1 MRTKRGFT
9 KIFALLLSV
18 LMLFGMLPSSS
29 VLFSAA
35 AATTVRYEKYTPNQS
50 GQIIEAG
57 RYIIQSAK
65 WNYVLTTSAY
75 SGGSDRGLNASTDV
89 TVNGNEITAPDAVV
103 VTIAPVS
110 GSSNL
115 YTVKTDDGKYLSIAD
130 AQSNNK
136 MNAYFVNTST
146 QVKAL
151 VYNDDEQ
158 GLVVGLAN
166 PTDSNNY
173 CLNAHTA
180 NWFGGY
186 SGGIEDD
193 NLTPNRLYLYKEIVE
208 TTEDPTEPTNP
219 TNPGSLPPKEGYHV
233 AVSTEIIYEKYTP
246 NKSGQYIEPGK
257 YFIYN
262 HSRNVVLSGQAATNG
277 GITASQD
284 FTITGDLMVAPEEY
298 LVTIAAVPGQ
308 TNLYYLQTSYGNFV
322 SIAASNNRNSASL
335 VSASVPNHPQLRAV
349 VNSNT
354 DYVAIGHAT
363 SDYFLNAYS
372 NPYAFGVYSQGLSNA
387 QNQLTLYRET
397 KVTTEVLVP
406 DYPNEGAVGLQKEA
420 EGIDFQNTGLAQ
432 VNLSLEAVAPF
443 YTSGVD
449 VLFIT
454 DVSNSMAWAAG
465 GKLIPDSGQTSKLED
480 MQAAVSAFTDAIMEP
495 NTGSTIESNNTVTF
509 VTFGG
514 WDPNR
519 NSTSYNDYID
529 PTRRLITASPDP
541 SAVKTAVNNIRM
553 RKDDNGYYLS
563 FDGSNPTLKN
573 YGNTQYDYAFMEGY
587 NAVGAIKQAYK
598 NETGKEYDDSGRE
611 IFVIFISDGAP
622 TNFNGY
628 QYKKVTNQAAT
639 SYYSET
645 DSNGGTAT
653 VYNSN
658 NSTNQNYTQQSW
670 YNFIQQNNHV
680 WATKL
685 FNLPKIAGMDTI
697 GIDFLNGGFEVG
709 SSQWIFTPGSNMD
722 LGDVLSTLVQGE
734 TLDILTADNQA
745 QLAKALA
752 DEAKEVSMLSSYVST
767 TDKLGA
773 QYNLQMANYV
783 INPLDGTHIPLSDYS
798 VRPSIT
804 VSKSPTVHSGSTE
817 GQVGTVIG
825 DPVVIEKVTFNDE
838 GTEAYSNLIDNGRT
852 NIFTN
857 GVIHAVNFSYNAT
870 NATVVY
876 EDVEIPPESFHWNV
890 SKLTEDQLT
899 LSYYVNLDGAGDR
912 TVEDGVYETNEFAT
926 ITYKTHDGI
935 EVSEDYEKPELEWE
949 NKITVI
955 KKWTDADVSHDPIT
969 ARIVYTAPNGAQEF
983 VSETFTL
990 SDENNW
996 TADVKTTVPTLA
1008 ANGTFSVTE
1017 AAVDGYKSISGE
1029 LVVNT
1034 VTEVV
1039 DNKTITKHNLEISLY
1054 NSPVNETTVF
1064 EVTKSWADGEI
1075 NDHADDPVEVELY
1088 CNNQPTGKTATLSAA
1103 NHWTYTFLDLPL
1115 AVNGAKAVY
1124 SAHENT
1130 EIEDYISTPGVVENI
1145 NASDI
1150 PAGAKILDD
1159 GSETGIVVWEDAQG
1173 YPHAMVPEYTQTIT
1187 NEIDHNILHLR
1198 IDKKWGDNDLHE
1210 PVTLALGYR
1219 YQNGTEQSIKQGIV
1233 LSDENDWTVTLK
1245 LRKISE
1251 AGEYFITESDIP
1263 AGYQVKVGEFVYSND
1278 SVAEVSVYN
1287 VKDTETAITAHKSWA
1302 DGAENHAGEAV
1313 EVELY
1318 INGAASGRTASL
1330 SASNDWSYTFGG
1342 LAVND
1347 ENGNVYNY
1355 TVREKTQSMLYTVS
1369 YSAVSSEAG
1378 VVTVPGYELVY
1389 DGGANDVS
1397 VYENAAGS
1405 VIAAAPSYSQ
1415 TVTNTPKTNVDT
1427 VELIVN
1433 KQWED
1438 NLSSHGAIDC
1448 VVGYEAADGS
1458 VTVVSKSFTLSADT
1472 DWSRKIEVAQ
1482 CDTET
1487 GRYLLLEPTVDG
1499 YEPVTGDLQI
1509 VDTTR
1514 TITAY
1519 VPANSLA
1526 DGNEYVITDTAG
1538 SKSYVI
1544 GYTQQSSN
1552 SYPLTVMKTGF
1563 THVIGEAKE
1572 GNTTHFEYFTEVP
1585 ENAVWT
1591 YTNGAL
1597 QSGNRRLSI
1606 DNGGASTV
1614 GATTTSNIYYSAL
1627 NGNFGAYSGKIYST
1641 VRTGTIIQRTRYYYL
1656 TVNNQQTLTSA
1667 GGTTSASNNYGTE
1680 LRLFR
1685 KTSITVGSTTN
1696 SITATNIPKLGN
1708 QTIVIDYGL
1717 PVQVSVADYYAG
1729 LGVEP
1734 TFVGLGAPGAEAF
1747 SVTDKRPAGFSGN
1760 EAVYAHGTVSYA
1772 DGKLTY
1778 TPTDMMMSEK
1788 EVIGAAF
1795 SLEAHGK
1802 TWYLYGSVT
1811 VVPATIMY
1819 YEDNFVT
1826 FTDTE
1831 LNKWEVVTGAN
1842 DGVYQGEDR
1851 PGFDQIV
1858 ADLDADNVYGY
1869 DDANVNCTTYSNGTA
1884 HRVKVRN
1891 GDYAANGR
1899 KWPTATFTFT
1909 GTGFDLISV
1918 TSNQTGFIYVD
1929 VYTGTEAVGTKYD
1942 SYVVDTYYGYQRSR
1956 DGYIRHE
1963 WYWNGKWYVRNT
1975 IVQETEEIPE
1985 DQMLPANIQQAD
1997 TKKTY
2002 VNYEINYTWTPST
2015 DAGALYQIPV
2025 IKSPDLPYNT
2035 YTVVVTLSYAT
2046 FFDHTAP
2053 INPAT
2058 GRKDYTNGNY
2068 DFYLDAIRT
2077 YAPAEDYEGYNKEY
2091 YTKDGEG
2098 WPQFIELRKNIISAA
2113 EAVRGP
2119 KQISGAVFFD
2129 SIAQDKG
2136 EGSDLTDYVSYGPD
2150 NEVYLAPGQSI
2161 SFCLLCENNGKA
2173 IDTVQIGAKK
2183 LTGET
2188 VELTATHSAGDP
2200 KSITIVASSDMY
2212 YNVGDGLDWS
2222 ENVSDLITLTNTGKA
2237 TVSITNVKI
2246 TYKEIVM
2253 VLASFAPMS
2262 RRMIKLA
2269 ASNAGAAY
2277 IAGMSE
2283 CRHRYEYTVT
2293 TAPTETESGI
2303 VTARCADCGNSF
2315 EIVIPAVT
2323 ADVYSVCG
2331 VQNATATEDGWV
2343 EFVWEDDGAIVTFRM
2358 VQPAT
2363 GDAEVIVDDG
2373 LSADETDESFLARAY
2388 GNIRT
2393 IMRRLAE
2400 IFRSIIA
2407 FINSFFQ

>member
-1 MRTKRGFT
+1 MKRGFT
-9 KIFALLLSV
+9 KVFALLLSV
-18 LMLFGMLPSSS
+18 LMLVGTFPSAS

-50 GQIIEAG
+50 GQVIEAG
-57 RYIIQSAK
+57 RYIIQSVK
-65 WNYVLTTSAY
+65 WDYVLTTSAY
-75 SGGSDRGLNASTDV
+75 SSGSDRGLNASTNV

-136 MNAYFVNTST
+136 MNAYFVNTSA

-193 NLTPNRLYLYKEIVE
+193 NLAPNRLYLYKEIVE
-208 TTEDPTEPTNP
+208 TTEEPTDPTNP
-219 TNPGSLPPKEGYHV
+219 TNPTYSGSLPPKEGYHV
-233 AVSTEIIYEKYTP
+233 AVSTDIIYEKYTP

-298 LVTIAAVPGQ
+298 LVTIAAVSGQ
-308 TNLYYLQTSYGNFV
+308 TNRYYLQTSSGDFI
-322 SIAASNNRNSASL
+322 SISASNNRNSASL

-349 VNSNT
+349 VNSDT

-397 KVTTEVLVP
+397 KVTTEVYVP

-432 VNLSLEAVAPF
+432 VNLSLEAIAPF

-480 MQAAVSAFTDAIMEP
+480 MQAAVSAFTDAVMEP
-495 NTGSTIESNNTVTF
+495 NTGNTIKSNNTVTF

-529 PTRRLITASPDP
+529 PTRRLITASPNAD
-541 SAVKTAVNNIRM
+541 AVKTAVNNIRM
-553 RKDDNGYYLS
+553 RKDDSAYYLS
-563 FDGSNPTLKN
+563 FDGSNPTQKN

-598 NETGKEYDDSGRE
+598 NETGEEYDESGRE

-645 DSNGGTAT
+645 DPNGGTAT

-734 TLDILTADNQA
+734 TLDILTADTQA

-767 TDKLGA
+767 TDKLGE

-783 INPLDGTHIPLSDYS
+783 INPLDGSHIPLSDYS

-852 NIFTN
+852 NIFTD

-870 NATVVY
+870 NQTVVY
-876 EDVEIPPESFHWNV
+876 EGAEIPPESFHWNV
-890 SKLTEDQLT
+890 SKLTEDQLN

-1008 ANGTFSVTE
+1008 KNGTFSVTE

-1145 NASDI
+1145 NASDV

-1245 LRKISE
+1245 LRKIAE

-1263 AGYQVKVGEFVYSND
+1263 AGYQVKVGEFIYSND

-1287 VKDTETAITAHKSWA
+1287 IKDTETAITAHKNWA
-1302 DGAENHAGEAV
+1302 DGDENHAGEAI

-1318 INGAASGRTASL
+1318 INGAASGRTATL
-1330 SASNDWSYTFGG
+1330 SALNDWSYTFGG

-1347 ENGNVYNY
+1347 ANGNAYAY
-1355 TVREKTQSMLYTVS
+1355 TVRENTQSELYTVS
-1369 YSAVSSEAG
+1369 YGSVSSEAG
-1378 VVTVPGYELVY
+1378 VVTLPGYELVY
-1389 DGGANDVS
+1389 DGGADDVS

-1415 TVTNTPKTNVDT
+1415 TVNNTPKTNVDT

-1487 GRYLLLEPTVDG
+1487 GRYILLEPTVDG
-1499 YEPVTGDLQI
+1499 YEPVTGDLEL
-1509 VDTTR
+1509 VDTSSQ
-1514 TITAY
+1514 IEAY
-1519 VPANSLA
+1519 VPVSSLDANG
-1526 DGNEYVITDTAG
+1526 DYVIMYTVSGQQYVVGYNSSSDIVPQSGGFTVVNETATANG
-1538 SKSYVI
+1538 NTY
-1544 GYTQQSSN
+1544 N
-1552 SYPLTVMKTGF
+1552 SYLTNVSPDRVWHT
-1563 THVIGEAKE
+1563 TSQRYLENRYLLDINY
-1572 GNTTHFEYFTEVP
+1572 NTRYMFFS
-1585 ENAVWT
+1585 N
-1591 YTNGAL
+1591 
-1597 QSGNRRLSI
+1597 
-1606 DNGGASTV
+1606 AST
-1614 GATTTSNIYYSAL
+1614 
-1627 NGNFGAYSGKIYST
+1627 
-1641 VRTGTIIQRTRYYYL
+1641 
-1656 TVNNQQTLTSA
+1656 
-1667 GGTTSASNNYGTE
+1667 GTTSVALYLSTSTKAYDYDAATGHISASTSTNSWWNNQNYTRSLNGTASAINAVRSSTSTSFT
-1680 LRLFR
+1680 LYKKMTVTIGS
-1685 KTSITVGSTTN
+1685 KTE

-1708 QTIVIDYGL
+1708 QTVVIDYGL

-1734 TFVGLGAPGAEAF
+1734 TFVGLGAPGAKEF
-1747 SVTDKRPAGFSGN
+1747 SVTDKRPEGFSGN
-1760 EAVYAHGTVSYA
+1760 EAVYAHGTVAYA
-1772 DGKLTY
+1772 DGRLTY

-1831 LNKWEVVTGAN
+1831 RNKWEVVTGAN

-1985 DQMLPANIQQAD
+1985 DQMLPANIREAD

-2113 EAVRGP
+2113 EAMKGP

-2136 EGSDLTDYVSYGPD
+2136 EGSDLNDYVSFGPD

-2200 KSITIVASSDMY
+2200 KSISIVASSDMY

-2222 ENVSDLITLTNTGKA
+2222 ENVSDLITLTNTGRA

-2246 TYKEIVM
+2246 TYKEIIK

-2269 ASNAGAAY
+2269 ASNADAAY
-2277 IAGMSE
+2277 IAGMSV

-2293 TAPTETESGI
+2293 TAPTETETGI
-2303 VTARCADCGNSF
+2303 ITARCMDCGNTF

-2323 ADVYSVCG
+2323 ADIYSVCG
-2331 VQNATATEDGWV
+2331 VQKATEDEDGWV
-2343 EFVWEDDGAIVTFRM
+2343 EFVWEDDGAIVTFRL

-2363 GDAEVIVDDG
+2363 GDVEVIADDEIP
-2373 LSADETDESFLARAY
+2373 ADETEESFFVRAY
-2388 GNIRT
+2388 NTIRS
-2393 IMRRLAE
+2393 IISRLAE
-2400 IFRSIIA
+2400 IFRTIIA
-2407 FINSFFQ
+2407 FINSIIQ